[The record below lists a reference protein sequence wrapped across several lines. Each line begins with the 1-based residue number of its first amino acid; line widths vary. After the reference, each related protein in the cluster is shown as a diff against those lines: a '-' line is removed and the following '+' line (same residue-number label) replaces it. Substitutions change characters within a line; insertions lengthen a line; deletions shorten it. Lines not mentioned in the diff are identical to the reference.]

1 MHLSTNHVKLMSK
14 IFYNYKNKVIQK
26 CFYKVTLGQAI
37 NIFLVKIN
45 LKVMKINQVAVLWK
59 KNFQIKKIIVSRFN

>member
-1 MHLSTNHVKLMSK
+1 MSK

-45 LKVMKINQVAVLWK
+45 LKVMKEKSLWSYPG
-59 KNFQIKKIIVSRFN
+59 KI